1 MKQKLIGY
9 IKGNDMFDDLIFEH
23 KTQEQED
30 REKFD
35 DMWSKLNDDD
45 AEAMFENWMHQ
56 KYDHE

>member
-1 MKQKLIGY
+1 
-9 IKGNDMFDDLIFEH
+9 MFDDLIFEH

-56 KYDHE
+56 KYDYE

>member
-9 IKGNDMFDDLIFEH
+9 IRGNEMFDDLIFEH

-56 KYDHE
+56 KYDYE